1 MKHRPWEISRFDR
14 TMRIPALWVCT
25 MGKWVNNMIE
35 LVKSKYLYI
44 RNTTYTFIKCSFIR
58 HCIILVS
65 FNKKRSTKLHE
76 DGNKYEKR
84 KRREN
89 FVCWNKW

>member
-25 MGKWVNNMIE
+25 MGKWVNDMME
-35 LVKSKYLYI
+35 LVKSKSDNVI
-44 RNTTYTFIKCSFIR
+44 RNTTYICIKCLYIGN
-58 HCIILVS
+58 CIITFS
-65 FNKKRSTKLHE
+65 FDTKRSTNLQE
-76 DGNKYEKR
+76 DGNKYEER

-89 FVCWNKW
+89 FVC